1 MPREIIDAPGGRV
14 DLPRV
19 LAASFGSPISRGA
32 SSQGRGLLT
41 SHWCQQCAGPWAS
54 VSVSSGVCILESLK
68 SHGILKKRGSAGSF
82 RRGRLS
88 AMSMPQCVGA
98 TGRRGAEALDAQ
110 QAEWSVGKLPMGV
123 YPLRPRTRTWKVNK
137 YTGIEA
143 RRTGFWMLPDFGSTA
158 HMIQG
163 ATLEAAFADLL
174 AAYSKGSMISQI
186 AAYICLS
193 RVKRLESMCVMQP
206 FSPFL
211 FSHGSPAGPER
222 LIRKLSK
229 QISRDEALME
239 WETEC
244 SEEHA
249 EPSNEGRKD
258 PMVAK
263 HMCTSCYLKK
273 KSE

>member
-1 MPREIIDAPGGRV
+1 MKERAAP
-14 DLPRV
+14 
-19 LAASFGSPISRGA
+19 
-32 SSQGRGLLT
+32 
-41 SHWCQQCAGPWAS
+41 
-54 VSVSSGVCILESLK
+54 
-68 SHGILKKRGSAGSF
+68 
-82 RRGRLS
+82 
-88 AMSMPQCVGA
+88 
-98 TGRRGAEALDAQ
+98 LDARQ
-110 QAEWSVGKLPMGV
+110 VEWSVGTLPVGV

-174 AAYSKGSMISQI
+174 AAYSKASMISQI

-239 WETEC
+239 WEAEG

-273 KSE
+273 KSEYVRGEAVRRDEAQRVLRGLPRPGQMDQVLVVQRGERRRCTQYRARAATWI